1 MLSNSYVVADAKKR
15 TINIKGSAT
24 QRKEFLDSY
33 RRIAILKDD
42 VISKEEWE
50 LDISS
55 LRHKVKSQR
64 QKLNIGS
71 RNIMTL
77 KNKNMICYK
86 KCFKRRNF
94 SIHANK
100 KLSL

>member
-33 RRIAILKDD
+33 RRIAMLKDD

-55 LRHKVKSQR
+55 LRHKVNITEAEIKHWK
-64 QKLNIGS
+64 QKYHDIEKEKHDLLQEMLQEKELFN
-71 RNIMTL
+71 
-77 KNKNMICYK
+77 
-86 KCFKRRNF
+86 
-94 SIHANK
+94 
-100 KLSL
+100 